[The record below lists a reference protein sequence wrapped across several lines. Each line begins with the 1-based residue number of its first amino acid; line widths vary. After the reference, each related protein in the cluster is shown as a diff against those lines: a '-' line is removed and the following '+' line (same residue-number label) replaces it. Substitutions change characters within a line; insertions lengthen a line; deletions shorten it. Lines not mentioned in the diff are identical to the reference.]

1 MKKGAWKGEAFHA
14 PERIGPWGGDA
25 ARAAVELLAGAARPI
40 THYFFGAAFLAGF
53 LAAAFFGAAF
63 FTGFLA
69 AAFFFG
75 AAFFAAG
82 FFAAAFFGA
91 AFFGAAF
98 FACAIDLGP
107 PFPLWLTFATDFVVQ
122 PLTQLYTLF
131 SEMKSRTEKILTSR
145 VLGITRCDSCDILRH
160 PEEVIDGRHEEQHRT
175 SDAGVAGSLHQSRAE
190 LASLRASRAR
200 ARA

>member
-14 PERIGPWGGDA
+14 PGRIGSGGGDA
-25 ARAAVELLAGAARPI
+25 TRAAVRLLAGAARPI

-69 AAFFFG
+69 AAFFG
-75 AAFFAAG
+75 AAFFTG

-98 FACAIDLGP
+98 FACAIDLAP
-107 PFPLWLTFATDFVVQ
+107 PFPLWLTFATDF
-122 PLTQLYTLF
+122 F
-131 SEMKSRTEKILTSR
+131 SCNLSLNFTHF
-145 VLGITRCDSCDILRH
+145 LRK
-160 PEEVIDGRHEEQHRT
+160 
-175 SDAGVAGSLHQSRAE
+175 
-190 LASLRASRAR
+190 
-200 ARA
+200 